1 MQWQCNGHKDSMPN
15 TGSTQ
20 LINEKNKFKV
30 IFNYNFKMFKIYIL
44 YTYIYIYMKYL
55 DYTKVFL

>member
-1 MQWQCNGHKDSMPN
+1 MQWQCNGHNDSMPN

-20 LINEKNKFKV
+20 LINEK
-30 IFNYNFKMFKIYIL
+30 KIKLYLIIILKCLKYIL